1 MSIFVRMRTN
11 ANKPVIGENL
21 LYFLVWTM
29 ALMVPILNSQMMS
42 EDHIYLVNI
51 LIVWSKLFPYIIIF
65 AVNNYL
71 LAPRLLWERHYYSYL
86 LISIAMLVAIFY
98 PLEYY

>member
-1 MSIFVRMRTN
+1 MRTN

-71 LAPRLLWERHYYSYL
+71 LAPRLLWERHYYIYL
-86 LISIAMLVAIFY
+86 LIILLPF
-98 PLEYY
+98 

>member
-1 MSIFVRMRTN
+1 MRTN
-11 ANKPVIGENL
+11 ANKSGIGENI

-29 ALMVPILNSQMMS
+29 ALLVPILNSQMMS

-51 LIVWSKLFPYIIIF
+51 LIVWSKLAPYIMIF

-71 LAPRLLWERHYYSYL
+71 LAPHLLWQRRYVS
-86 LISIAMLVAIFY
+86 
-98 PLEYY
+98 